1 LLTAGVDAPAGT
13 TGNDTFNAS
22 GTTFTSLDA
31 INGGAGT
38 DTLLIVDTAGV
49 LGTAPSSVTLSSIEA
64 MSISTTG
71 DLGVAAGGVTAQAQ
85 KNTYVVAATDAGVKG
100 VSQITM
106 TGNTAASDPVLT
118 VTYNGTTQGFATDTD
133 VAATTATNLAAAINT
148 AAGATVAYVG
158 VATKAPVADV
168 AAAATSFALVNA
180 DATGV
185 QIGMAVV
192 GSTSGD
198 VAAGTYVTNKVVGAT
213 NTTITISQAI
223 PAGKSILAASESF
236 TFGGGAGAVTVTG
249 QTGQQ
254 PSFGFSNSTNIAV
267 STVVTADASNI
278 DDVVTA
284 NYGGLTRNF
293 LIGATATATGDNMV
307 AAINALAGATIAVNT
322 TGTVVVTAPTA
333 GTALPAITFSGS
345 TTNLPSVTYT
355 QANRVATAVE
365 AAAYDVSGMTA
376 DAVNV
381 VMADS
386 ANLKA
391 AATSDVNVSG
401 VTGAIV
407 VDGGKNINVT
417 DASADSDITVG
428 ATTVPK
434 GTVTVNATKAGASSV
449 AVDGGTNVTVNV
461 TGSSGGADS
470 ITVGN
475 GGAATDLPTGA
486 VVVTSAHTGVAATNV
501 ALNSITVKGGTTV
514 VVTQTADTSKVADDT
529 TGQTLT
535 QGAVSVTGGAATTSI
550 EINQVA
556 AATANA
562 AVKAVAAKAGS
573 QKVTFIAASAG
584 DKITI
589 TTDTNKS
596 ITFTAAKALTALE
609 VAQAFANLAKSAT
622 DGASSVINGVY
633 SNGSSGGFS
642 NDWISGAAV
651 SESTTT
657 ASVTFTTDKDLNGST
672 AGLGLTSSNDLE
684 VAHVDSGNTSV
695 SGIAKTAVVDGNV
708 ATLAETGKLG
718 VVAGAAT
725 VNGAITG
732 TDVLTTVTLNS
743 YGTSTVAS
751 DALTTLNLSNADASL
766 TATTASTGSVTI
778 NLNKV
783 AGSSAA
789 VSLDGG
795 SAATVTGVTINAT
808 GTKSD
813 LTVTANAATAVAIAA
828 AVDLDLTDSSFDAA
842 KTITI
847 TGAGKVVIDE
857 AGTSTALTVL
867 EKIDASG
874 NTGGVNVKDTMGAA
888 DQFIGGAGADTF
900 ALASSATK
908 ASSGGAGN
916 DVITAVS
923 FGTGGSVDAGEG
935 TDTLVM
941 AAADAATQSAS
952 AGAGALFMT
961 KATNFEKLSIGAVA
975 DASGSTDTVTVDLA
989 ALTYTDITSAGATD
1003 GDEDVLAL
1011 SNAASGVLLN
1021 ITAEGLFTI
1030 AVASASTGTADV
1042 VNLATDVDGNLT
1054 IGKVTTANVETVN
1067 LSAVDKVVDVSGAF
1081 DEFGTAIG
1089 DGKDD
1094 TNSEQ
1099 SITLDI
1105 DEATTLNITGSAD
1118 LTVDILDTNN
1128 SGADIVTTLV
1138 DASAFTGKLTLIADG
1153 KISGTTVK
1161 GGSGADTLTA
1171 DGDNDV
1177 LIGGAGNDKLTATT
1191 LSTLTGGEGNDTFV
1205 LTGTVGATVFSTIT
1219 DLSAGDVID
1228 TAATGF
1234 TSTKVNLSNTAT
1246 FVDYL
1251 NTAVAAQTTNS
1262 TVQALWFQFGGNTY
1276 LVIDG
1281 NDSNSNSA
1289 TYEAAE
1295 DAVIGITGLVDLSKA
1310 EFNVTTGDLTIL

>member
-1 LLTAGVDAPAGT
+1 MDTPTGTAGNDVFTA
-13 TGNDTFNAS
+13 TGA
-22 GTTFTSLDA
+22 TFTSLDA

-38 DTLLIVDTAGV
+38 DSLNIIDTAGA
-49 LGTAPSSVTLSSIEA
+49 LNTAPSNVTLTSIESV
-64 MSISTTG
+64 SISTTG
-71 DLGVAAGGVTAQAQ
+71 DLGVLAGGVTAQAQ

-100 VSQITM
+100 VSQITL

-168 AAAATSFALVNA
+168 AAGATSFALVNA

-213 NTTITISQAI
+213 NTTITISAAI
-223 PAGKSILAASESF
+223 PTGKSILAASETF

-267 STVVTADASNI
+267 ATVVTADASNI
-278 DDVVTA
+278 GDVVTA
-284 NYGGLTRNF
+284 NYGALTRDF
-293 LIGATATATGDNMV
+293 LIGSTATATGDNMA
-307 AAINALAGATIAVNT
+307 AAINALAGATVAVNT
-322 TGTVVVTAPTA
+322 AGTVVVTAPTA
-333 GTALPAITFSGS
+333 GSALPAITFSG
-345 TTNLPSVTYT
+345 TTANLPSVSYT
-355 QANRVATAVE
+355 QANRSATDVS
-365 AAAYDVSGMTA
+365 AAAYDMSGMTS
-376 DAVNV
+376 DAVSV
-381 VMADS
+381 VMADT

-417 DASADSDITVG
+417 DASAASDITIG

-434 GTVTVNATKAGASSV
+434 GTVTVNATKAGASTV
-449 AVDGGTNVTVNV
+449 AVDGGTDVTVNV
-461 TGSSGGADS
+461 TGSSGGADA
-470 ITVGN
+470 ITVGD
-475 GGAATDLPTGA
+475 GGATTDLPTGA

-501 ALNSITVKGGTTV
+501 AMNSITVKGGTTV
-514 VVTQTADTSKVADDT
+514 SVTQTADASKVADDT
-529 TGQTLT
+529 TGQTVS
-535 QGAVSVTGGAATTSI
+535 QGAVSVTGGAATSSI
-550 EINQVA
+550 EINQA
-556 AATANA
+556 APATANA
-562 AVKAVAAKAGS
+562 TVKAVAAKAGT
-573 QKVTFIAASAG
+573 QKVTFIAASSG

-589 TTDTNKS
+589 TTDSNKS
-596 ITFTAAKALTALE
+596 ISFTAAKALTALE

-622 DGASSVINGVY
+622 DGSSSVANGVY

-642 NDWISGAAV
+642 NDWISGEAVAV
-651 SESTTT
+651 SATT
-657 ASVTFTTDKDLNGST
+657 ASVTFTTDKDLNGAT

-684 VAHVDSGNTSV
+684 VAHVDSGNSAVT
-695 SGIAKTAVVDGNV
+695 GIAKTTVVDGNV

-718 VVAGAAT
+718 VVAGAVT

-732 TDVLTTVTLNS
+732 TDVLGTVTLNG
-743 YGTSTVAS
+743 YGTATVAS
-751 DALTTLNLSNADASL
+751 DALTTLNLSNADASM
-766 TATTASTGSVTI
+766 TATTASTGSVTL

-813 LTVTANAATAVAIAA
+813 LTVTANAATAVTVNAS
-828 AVDLDLTDSSFDAA
+828 VDLDLTDSSFDAA
-842 KTITI
+842 KTITL
-847 TGAGKVVIDE
+847 TGAGKVTVDE
-857 AGTSTALTVL
+857 AGTSSALTVL

-916 DVITAVS
+916 DVITVAS
-923 FGTGGSVDAGEG
+923 FGTGGSVDAGDG

-941 AAADAATQSAS
+941 TAANAATASAS
-952 AGAGALFMT
+952 AGAGVVFMS
-961 KATNFEKLSIGAVA
+961 KATNFERLSIGAVA
-975 DASGSTDTVTVDLA
+975 DGSSGSADTVTVDLA
-989 ALTYTDITSAGATD
+989 ALTYTDIISAGATA
-1003 GDEDVLAL
+1003 GTEDILEL
-1011 SNAASGVLLN
+1011 SNAASGVKLT

-1030 AVASASTGTADV
+1030 GVLDASTGTADII
-1042 VNLATDVDGNLT
+1042 NIATDLDGDTTLGT
-1054 IGKVTTANVETVN
+1054 VTAANVETVN
-1067 LSAVDKVVDVSGAF
+1067 IIANDKVTDTSGAV
-1081 DEFGTAIG
+1081 DEFGATIG

-1094 TNSEQ
+1094 TNSAQ
-1099 SITLDI
+1099 GLVIAVDK
-1105 DEATTLNITGSAD
+1105 ATTVNVSGSAD
-1118 LTVDILDTNN
+1118 LTLDL
-1128 SGADIVTTLV
+1128 SSSSAVTVV
-1138 DASAFTGKLTLIADG
+1138 DASAMTGKFTLVADG
-1153 KISGTTVK
+1153 KSTGSTVT
-1161 GGSGADTLTA
+1161 GGSGNDDLTA
-1171 DGDNDV
+1171 DGDSDT
-1177 LIGGAGNDKLTATT
+1177 LIGGAGNDKLTAKT
-1191 LSTLTGGEGNDTFV
+1191 LTTLTGGEGKDTFV
-1205 LTGTVGATVFSTIT
+1205 LGAAVGSTVFSTIT
-1219 DLSAGDVID
+1219 DLSAGDIID
-1228 TAATGF
+1228 TTATGF
-1234 TSTKVNLSNTAT
+1234 TATKVSLASTAT
-1246 FVDYL
+1246 FAEYL
-1251 NTAVAAQTTNS
+1251 NTAVNAQTTNS

-1276 LVIDG
+1276 IVIDV

-1289 TYEAAE
+1289 TYENSE
-1295 DAVIGITGLVDLSKA
+1295 DGVIAITGLVDLSKA
-1310 EFNVTTGDLTIL
+1310 EFNATSGAFTIL